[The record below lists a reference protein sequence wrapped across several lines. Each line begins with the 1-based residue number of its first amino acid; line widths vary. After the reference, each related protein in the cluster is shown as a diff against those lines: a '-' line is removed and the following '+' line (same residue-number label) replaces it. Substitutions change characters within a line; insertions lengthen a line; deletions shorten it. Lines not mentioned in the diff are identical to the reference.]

1 MATLQEFLSSLQVDG
16 KTSSSIDLSWLQYDD
31 ATEYNIYRSKN
42 PGSVKSDY
50 SNVATVTSNTY
61 TDSGLIDSEEYYY
74 RVSGFVPE
82 VANSILFDYSDSF
95 QIVEGSPTIDES
107 NNSISNLKTTNSGT
121 DNEVAFNY
129 SSFREDLEFEY
140 TQTSAPPNESIHDR
154 NYEIIAYQK
163 SGYPEVFTIN
173 VVGSNEIHIYKPVDT
188 NQDFGDRRTNDI
200 STGISA
206 SGTHNIKINW
216 TGSAWEIDID
226 NGTFV
231 DTMSLT
237 VEPDTIFFAGSGT
250 SDAYLDGTH
259 TFDIQEIL

>member
-31 ATEYNIYRSKN
+31 ATEYNIYRSEN

-50 SNVATVTSNTY
+50 SNVATVSSNTY
-61 TDSGLIDSEEYYY
+61 TDTGLENGKEYYY
-74 RVSGFVPE
+74 RVSGNIVQAP
-82 VANSILFDYSDSF
+82 SILFDSSDSF
-95 QIVEGSPTIDES
+95 QIVEGSPIIDES
-107 NNSISNLKTTNSGT
+107 TNSISNLKTTNSGT

-140 TQTSAPPNESIHDR
+140 TQTSAPPTEFVEDR
-154 NYEIIAYQK
+154 NYEIIAYRK

-173 VVGSNEIHIYKPVDT
+173 VVGQNDIHIYKPVDT
-188 NQDFGDRRTNDI
+188 NQDFGDRRINEVD
-200 STGISA
+200 TGISA

-226 NGTFV
+226 NGAFV
-231 DTMSLT
+231 DTMPLT
-237 VEPDTIFFAGSGT
+237 IEPDSILFGGSGT

-259 TFDIQEIL
+259 IFDIQEIV